1 MSLLKLFTSSEQNI
15 YHFFSLVHL
24 KRKQQKTISQNNFS
38 LDLIVISF
46 ETKTKTK

>member
-1 MSLLKLFTSSEQNI
+1 MSLLKLFTSSERNI